1 MDETRSA
8 LEGCRPGIDADR
20 GAVANGL
27 PNQQSQGVE
36 SQRVCRICA
45 STGSHRRFVVR
56 EMMFGTREP
65 FEYFECSNCQT
76 LQIVDVPAD
85 LARHYPRNYLGSGLI
100 GDGPGVEL
108 ASRRLTTFLKHQRFA
123 YVLHGRNLIG
133 RLLSKWRAPHFPY
146 SLDWLRHMR
155 ARFESRI
162 LDVGCG
168 PGHLLQAL
176 QRQGFAGVL
185 GQDKFQQEFVPGVP
199 VERKPLEEL
208 DGSFDVIMLHHSF
221 EHMPDPVPTLRALK
235 RLCDPGGT
243 ILLRIP
249 VAGCEAWKE
258 YGVNWYQIDAP
269 RHLVIPSERGLRLVA
284 QQLGL
289 DIARVEYDSNETQF
303 GCSEQYAQGVPLR
316 DARSF
321 YFDRDTDLFTDEQKA
336 VFRSRAAQANA
347 AGKGDQACFYLT
359 HAGRS
364 GIRNT

>member
-1 MDETRSA
+1 MS
-8 LEGCRPGIDADR
+8 
-20 GAVANGL
+20 
-27 PNQQSQGVE
+27 
-36 SQRVCRICA
+36 
-45 STGSHRRFVVR
+45 
-56 EMMFGTREP
+56 
-65 FEYFECSNCQT
+65 
-76 LQIVDVPAD
+76 
-85 LARHYPRNYLGSGLI
+85 
-100 GDGPGVEL
+100 GDGPAVEL

-133 RLLSKWRAPHFPY
+133 RLLSKMAGTAFSVFPR
-146 SLDWLRHMR
+146 LAATR

-249 VAGCEAWKE
+249 VVGCEAWKE

-303 GCSEQYAQGVPLR
+303 GCSEQYAQDVPLR

-321 YFDRDTDLFTDEQKA
+321 YFDPHTDLFTDEQKA

-359 HAGRS
+359 HAWDYRVLKTRNARPVLGQVGLVDVANCVLHDIAHAGRQSTSSTCARSSNVSELERQPEQQTLRRVAHQS
-364 GIRNT
+364 GLASARSAPPTPRSRSIHSAKRATSAGS